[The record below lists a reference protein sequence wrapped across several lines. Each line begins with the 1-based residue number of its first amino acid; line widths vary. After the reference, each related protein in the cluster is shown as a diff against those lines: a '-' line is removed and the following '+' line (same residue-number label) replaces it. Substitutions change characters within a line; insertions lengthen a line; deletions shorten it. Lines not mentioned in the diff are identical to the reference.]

1 MAKCDEYEEISIDW
15 LFLIQQQTLL
25 GNTTI
30 NVDEGSD
37 FNVGDIIAFS
47 TTVITNDFDDG
58 DFYRIT
64 LLFQAKL
71 TFVQHKGSGD

>member
-1 MAKCDEYEEISIDW
+1 MRLSYEEISRRQVD
-15 LFLIQQQTLL
+15 LDSTTNAV

-37 FNVGDIIAFS
+37 FNVGDIIA
-47 TTVITNDFDDG
+47 VLNNCDTNDFDDG

-64 LLFQAKL
+64 VISSEQL
-71 TFVQHKGSGD
+71 TFVQHLEVMAD

>member
-1 MAKCDEYEEISIDW
+1 MKKYQ
-15 LFLIQQQTLL
+15 LQTSQSTTNAV

-37 FNVGDIIAFS
+37 FNVGDIIQFS
-47 TTVITNDFDDG
+47 TTAATNDFDDG

-64 LLFQAKL
+64 AVAANEQL
-71 TFVQHKGSGD
+71 TFVQHPRGSGGLKE